1 MVQDAKAKRLV
12 EYPQH
17 AIQKRKENARRGR
30 ASRRSL
36 SATSRVCTPRAKRL
50 PLAGR
55 RITSL
60 QVLHRGS
67 AVEVLSNEIVS
78 KIEKKAV
85 GTQRTKAS
93 TSEAERRRS
102 HETDSKIKGKSE
114 NEKVMKMKKED
125 AITRRT

>member
-1 MVQDAKAKRLV
+1 M
-12 EYPQH
+12 
-17 AIQKRKENARRGR
+17 
-30 ASRRSL
+30 
-36 SATSRVCTPRAKRL
+36 
-50 PLAGR
+50 
-55 RITSL
+55 

-67 AVEVLSNEIVS
+67 AVEVLSNETVS